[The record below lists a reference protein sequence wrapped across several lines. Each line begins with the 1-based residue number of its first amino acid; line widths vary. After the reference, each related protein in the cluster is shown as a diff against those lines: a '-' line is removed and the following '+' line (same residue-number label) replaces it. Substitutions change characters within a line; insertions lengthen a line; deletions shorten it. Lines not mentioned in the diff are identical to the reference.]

1 MVIVAT
7 EASTKRLSAPE
18 RRTSLINA
26 AKTLFAAK
34 GFHGVSIDEIVNAV
48 GVSPAI
54 LYRHF
59 KSKDEL
65 YDAVLQDFACQRES
79 YVDTIVNSDADFET
93 ILRGITR
100 VFIDSMVGQP
110 DLLKIEM
117 YSLLEGH
124 ESHSDFF
131 LNRWKTFTD
140 YIEFSLNE
148 LQSKGRLS
156 NIDSKAS
163 ALMYQGMLREVLLLK
178 CLQPSEHLKDYT
190 LQELLDKMIS
200 QFVNSLDLN

>member
-1 MVIVAT
+1 MAT
-7 EASTKRLSAPE
+7 ASNKRLSAPE
-18 RRTSLINA
+18 RRSSLITA
-26 AKTLFAAK
+26 AKSLFADK

-65 YDAVLQDFACQRES
+65 YDAVLQDFSCQRES
-79 YVDTIVNSDADFET
+79 YVDTIVNSEAGFEA

-100 VFIDSMVGQP
+100 VFIDSIVSQP
-110 DLLKIEM
+110 DLLKIEL
-117 YSLLEGH
+117 YSILEGH
-124 ESHSDFF
+124 QAHREFF

-140 YIEFSLNE
+140 YIEYSLNE

-156 NIDSKAS
+156 KIDSKAS

-178 CLQPSEHLKDYT
+178 CLQQSEHLKEYS
-190 LQELLDKMIS
+190 LEELLDKMIS
-200 QFVNSLDLN
+200 QFINSLELN

>member
-18 RRTSLINA
+18 RRTSLITA

>member
-1 MVIVAT
+1 MAP
-7 EASTKRLSAPE
+7 ASNKRLSAPE
-18 RRTSLINA
+18 RRNSLINA
-26 AKTLFAAK
+26 AKALFADK

-93 ILRGITR
+93 VLRGISA
-100 VFIDSMVGQP
+100 VYIDSIVSQP
-110 DLLKIEM
+110 DLLKIEL
-117 YSLLEGH
+117 YSILEGH
-124 ESHSDFF
+124 EAHREFF
-131 LNRWKTFTD
+131 QNRWKTFTD

-148 LQSKGRLS
+148 LQAKDLIEK
-156 NIDSKAS
+156 IDSKSA

-178 CLQPSEHLKDYT
+178 CLQQSEHLKEYSLET
-190 LQELLDKMIS
+190 LLDNMIS
-200 QFVNSLDLN
+200 QFINSLGLK

>member
-1 MVIVAT
+1 MA
-7 EASTKRLSAPE
+7 EASNKRLSAPE
-18 RRTSLINA
+18 RRSSLINA
-26 AKTLFAAK
+26 AKTLFADK

-65 YDAVLQDFACQRES
+65 YGAVLQDFACQRES
-79 YVDTIVNSDADFET
+79 YVDTIVNSEEEFET

-100 VFIDSMVGQP
+100 VFIDSIVSQP
-110 DLLKIEM
+110 DLLKIEL
-117 YSLLEGH
+117 YSILEGH
-124 ESHSDFF
+124 EVHRQFF

-140 YIEFSLNE
+140 FIEYSLNE
-148 LQSKGRLS
+148 LQSRGRLS
-156 NIDSKAS
+156 KIDSKAS

-178 CLQPSEHLKDYT
+178 CLQHSEHLKEYS
-190 LQELLDKMIS
+190 LNELLDKMIS
-200 QFVNSLDLN
+200 QFINSLDLN

>member
-1 MVIVAT
+1 MAE

-26 AKTLFAAK
+26 AKTLFADK

-59 KSKDEL
+59 KSKDAL

-93 ILRGITR
+93 ILRGITS
-100 VFIDSMVGQP
+100 VFIDSIVSQP

-124 ESHSDFF
+124 ETHRSFF

-178 CLQPSEHLKDYT
+178 CLQPSEHLKDYS

-200 QFVNSLDLN
+200 QFVKSLDLN

>member
-1 MVIVAT
+1 VVIVAT

-18 RRTSLINA
+18 RRTSLITA

>member
-1 MVIVAT
+1 MAI
-7 EASTKRLSAPE
+7 ASNKRLSAPE
-18 RRTSLINA
+18 RRSSLIKA
-26 AKTLFAAK
+26 AKALFADK

-65 YDAVLQDFACQRES
+65 YDAVLQDFSCQRES
-79 YVDTIVNSDADFET
+79 YVDTIVSSDADFET
-93 ILRGITR
+93 ILRGITA
-100 VFIDSMVGQP
+100 VFIDSIVRQP
-110 DLLKIEM
+110 DLLKIEL
-117 YSLLEGH
+117 YSILEGH
-124 ESHSDFF
+124 DAHRKFF

-140 YIEFSLNE
+140 FIEYSLNE
-148 LQSKGRLS
+148 LQSRGKLS
-156 NIDSKAS
+156 RIDSKAS

-178 CLQPSEHLKDYT
+178 CLQHSEHLKDYS

-200 QFVNSLDLN
+200 QFITSLELNN